1 MRQRSAGNRS
11 TSSIGFQRPKAVS
24 NVSYLSTALDVS
36 GRAHLNEKYGL
47 AGEDRMDRFTAVF
60 EQDVNWWVGYVEE
73 LPGANAQGRTLD
85 EVRENLKEA
94 VLLVI
99 QANRELA
106 RREAEGREV
115 VREEL
120 VITG

>member
-1 MRQRSAGNRS
+1 
-11 TSSIGFQRPKAVS
+11 
-24 NVSYLSTALDVS
+24 
-36 GRAHLNEKYGL
+36 
-47 AGEDRMDRFTAVF
+47 MDRFTAVF
-60 EQDVNWWVGYVEE
+60 EQDVNWWIGYVEE

-99 QANRELA
+99 QAKRELT

-115 VREEL
+115 IREEL